1 MTIGELLKEER
12 MEKGLTQKQF
22 ADGIVSTSYYSKV
35 EKDEHRITAE
45 DLIAVLEH
53 NNIPLWSFFKELS
66 LKGNFQHEYKINLEA
81 EVMDAY
87 YHSDSKRLEEIIQDL
102 NNSNEPDKKDDLLIV
117 EGWLESLKED
127 DEEPNI
133 EVREA
138 LKDRVF
144 NIPNLNKEK
153 LTLFCNFMDFYDLDS
168 NIAIAKNAINKFIGS
183 NETEI
188 QEVLLAMIANLLCL
202 SIKENNYSYVDYLVT
217 TSEKLPLKPQF
228 FLYKDMIY
236 FYKHLSSYHFN
247 HKNEDL
253 DNCHI
258 IIANVKLVGMNEYG
272 TELEKFLNNKSIL
285 L

>member
-247 HKNEDL
+247 YKNEDL

-272 TELEKFLNNKSIL
+272 TELEKFLNKHI
-285 L
+285 

>member
-1 MTIGELLKEER
+1 MTIGELLKEYR
-12 MEKGLTQKQF
+12 QKKGLTQKQF

-272 TELEKFLNNKSIL
+272 TELEKFLNKHI
-285 L
+285 

>member
-12 MEKGLTQKQF
+12 IEKGLTQKQF

-272 TELEKFLNNKSIL
+272 TELEKFLNKHI
-285 L
+285 

>member
-144 NIPNLNKEK
+144 NIPNLNKVK

-217 TSEKLPLKPQF
+217 ISEKLPLKPQF

-272 TELEKFLNNKSIL
+272 TELEKFLNKHI
-285 L
+285 

>member
-102 NNSNEPDKKDDLLIV
+102 NNSNKPDKKDDLLIV

-272 TELEKFLNNKSIL
+272 TELEKFLNKHI
-285 L
+285 

>member
-87 YHSDSKRLEEIIQDL
+87 YHSDSKRLEEIIQNL

-272 TELEKFLNNKSIL
+272 TELEKFLNKHI
-285 L
+285 

>member
-1 MTIGELLKEER
+1 MTIGELLKENR
-12 MEKGLTQKQF
+12 LEKGLTQKQF

-35 EKDEHRITAE
+35 EKNEHRITAE

-87 YHSDSKRLEEIIQDL
+87 YRSDSKKLEEIIREFK
-102 NNSNEPDKKDDLLIV
+102 NSNEPDKKDDLLIV

-133 EVREA
+133 KVREA

-168 NIAIAKNAINKFIGS
+168 NLTIAKNAINKFIGS

-188 QEVLLAMIANLLCL
+188 QEQLLAIIANLLCL
-202 SIKENNYSYVDYLVT
+202 SIKEDNYSYVDYLVS

-228 FLYKDMIY
+228 FLYKDMIC
-236 FYKHLSSYHFN
+236 FYKYLSSYHFN
-247 HKNEDL
+247 HKKEDL

-258 IIANVKLVGMNEYG
+258 IIKNVKIAGMKEYG
-272 TELEKFLNNKSIL
+272 TALEEFLNKHI
-285 L
+285 

>member
-117 EGWLESLKED
+117 EGWIESLKED

-272 TELEKFLNNKSIL
+272 TELEKFLNKHI
-285 L
+285 

>member
-258 IIANVKLVGMNEYG
+258 IITNVKLVGMNEYG
-272 TELEKFLNNKSIL
+272 TELEKFLNKHI
-285 L
+285 

>member
-272 TELEKFLNNKSIL
+272 TELEKFLNKHI
-285 L
+285 

>member
-35 EKDEHRITAE
+35 EKNEHRITAE

-258 IIANVKLVGMNEYG
+258 IITNVKLVGMKEYG
-272 TELEKFLNNKSIL
+272 TELEQFLNKHI
-285 L
+285 

>member
-1 MTIGELLKEER
+1 MTIGELLKEYR
-12 MEKGLTQKQF
+12 QKKRLTQKQF

-272 TELEKFLNNKSIL
+272 TELEKFLNKHI
-285 L
+285 

>member
-87 YHSDSKRLEEIIQDL
+87 YHSDSKRLEKIIQDL

-272 TELEKFLNNKSIL
+272 TELEKFLNKHI
-285 L
+285 

>member
-35 EKDEHRITAE
+35 EKNEHRITAE

-66 LKGNFQHEYKINLEA
+66 LKGNFQHKYKINLEA

-258 IIANVKLVGMNEYG
+258 IITNVKLVGMKEYG
-272 TELEKFLNNKSIL
+272 TELEQFLNKHI
-285 L
+285 

>member
-188 QEVLLAMIANLLCL
+188 QEVLLAMIDNLLCL

-272 TELEKFLNNKSIL
+272 TELEKFLNKHI
-285 L
+285 

>member
-153 LTLFCNFMDFYDLDS
+153 LTLFCNFMDFYYLDS

-272 TELEKFLNNKSIL
+272 TELEKFLNKHI
-285 L
+285 

>member
-1 MTIGELLKEER
+1 MTIGELLKEYR
-12 MEKGLTQKQF
+12 QKKGLTQKQF

-247 HKNEDL
+247 YKNEDL

-272 TELEKFLNNKSIL
+272 TELEKFLNKHI
-285 L
+285 

>member
-217 TSEKLPLKPQF
+217 ISEKLPLKPQF

-272 TELEKFLNNKSIL
+272 TELEKFLNKHI
-285 L
+285 

>member
-127 DEEPNI
+127 D
-133 EVREA
+133 
-138 LKDRVF
+138 
-144 NIPNLNKEK
+144 
-153 LTLFCNFMDFYDLDS
+153 
-168 NIAIAKNAINKFIGS
+168 
-183 NETEI
+183 
-188 QEVLLAMIANLLCL
+188 
-202 SIKENNYSYVDYLVT
+202 
-217 TSEKLPLKPQF
+217 
-228 FLYKDMIY
+228 
-236 FYKHLSSYHFN
+236 
-247 HKNEDL
+247 
-253 DNCHI
+253 
-258 IIANVKLVGMNEYG
+258 
-272 TELEKFLNNKSIL
+272 
-285 L
+285 

>member
-188 QEVLLAMIANLLCL
+188 QEVLLAIIANLLCL

-228 FLYKDMIY
+228 FLYKHMIY

-272 TELEKFLNNKSIL
+272 TELEKFLNKHI
-285 L
+285 

>member
-153 LTLFCNFMDFYDLDS
+153 LMLFCNFMDFYDLDS

-258 IIANVKLVGMNEYG
+258 IITNVKLVGMNEYG
-272 TELEKFLNNKSIL
+272 TELEKFLNKHI
-285 L
+285 

>member
-236 FYKHLSSYHFN
+236 FYKHL
-247 HKNEDL
+247 
-253 DNCHI
+253 
-258 IIANVKLVGMNEYG
+258 
-272 TELEKFLNNKSIL
+272 
-285 L
+285 

>member
-1 MTIGELLKEER
+1 MTIGELLKENR
-12 MEKGLTQKQF
+12 LEKGLTQKQF

-35 EKDEHRITAE
+35 EKNEHRITAE

-202 SIKENNYSYVDYLVT
+202 SIKENNYNYVDYLVT

-272 TELEKFLNNKSIL
+272 TELEKFLNKHI
-285 L
+285 

>member
-247 HKNEDL
+247 NKNEDL

-272 TELEKFLNNKSIL
+272 TELEKFLNKHI
-285 L
+285 

>member
-1 MTIGELLKEER
+1 MTIGELLKKER

-35 EKDEHRITAE
+35 EKNEHRITAE

-66 LKGNFQHEYKINLEA
+66 LKGNFQHKYKINLEA

-258 IIANVKLVGMNEYG
+258 IITNVKLVGMKEYG
-272 TELEKFLNNKSIL
+272 TELEQFLNKHI
-285 L
+285 

>member
-188 QEVLLAMIANLLCL
+188 QEVLLAIIANLLCL

-272 TELEKFLNNKSIL
+272 TELEKFLNKHI
-285 L
+285 